1 MAILV
6 ILNAMEKNSTLYDSR
21 EETLN
26 VITHGIGFLLSIA
39 ALVILVV
46 SASKYGTA
54 KHITSFAIFGASLIV
69 LYAASTLY
77 HYAKN
82 PKLRLKL
89 NILDHSAIY
98 VLIAGT
104 YTPFTL
110 VVLKG
115 WVGWTIFGVSWGLAI
130 AGIIFKVFYFGKYD
144 KISTIAYVLMG
155 WVIIFAIKPLI
166 ESFPTPGLIWLFAGG
181 LAYSIGAIFYSFK
194 GVRFSHVIF
203 HLFVLLGS
211 FCHFMAVFLYVLP
224 EH

>member
-1 MAILV
+1 
-6 ILNAMEKNSTLYDSR
+6 MEKNENFYDSK

-46 SASKYGTA
+46 AASKHGTA
-54 KHITSFAIFGASLIV
+54 KHITSFAIFGSSLIV

-82 PKLRLKL
+82 PDIRLKL

-104 YTPFTL
+104 YTPFSL

-115 WVGWTIFGVSWGLAI
+115 WVGWTIFGVSWGLAL

-144 KISTIAYVLMG
+144 KLSTIAYVLMG

-166 ESFPTPGLIWLFAGG
+166 ESFPTPGLLWLFGGG
-181 LAYSIGAIFYSFK
+181 LAYSIGAFFYAYK
-194 GVRFSHVIF
+194 GIRFNHAIF
-203 HLFVLLGS
+203 HVFVLLGS

-224 EH
+224 QQ